1 MIKGKVT
8 TQGQIKQDTKVKP
21 NKYAETK
28 SKIENQKHKS
38 KKKREE
44 EEHEDD
50 AVEAFDQEGF
60 FIIPKSVQVSAEDEE
75 ILKQFSVQNTE
86 FTKQIAQN
94 INELTEQKK
103 QQSYKENILNNPKV
117 KIVYTDIANLLKTY
131 RSGKLARA
139 F

>member
-60 FIIPKSVQVSAEDEE
+60 FIIPKSVRHRANQCFGGSDPLRFAPTSKR
-75 ILKQFSVQNTE
+75 LSVLISYSPLATCN
-86 FTKQIAQN
+86 IA
-94 INELTEQKK
+94 
-103 QQSYKENILNNPKV
+103 
-117 KIVYTDIANLLKTY
+117 
-131 RSGKLARA
+131 
-139 F
+139 